1 MNYLSIFVMSF
12 TIALIGALAPG
23 PLLTAVIAK
32 SPRYGF
38 KTGPMM
44 MVGHAA
50 VEIAMII
57 LLVSGL
63 SRFIQ
68 NPLSIKII
76 ALLGGVIL
84 ISFGVDMLMRTPS
97 LSGADNGKPIR
108 DSNLPLLG
116 AAVSLSN
123 PYWSIWWLTIGLG
136 LVLAAQKAGVA
147 ALFVFFAGHILA
159 DVGWYTIVSFTI
171 SRGKRFISGKV
182 YKAMMKTCGVLL
194 AGFGLYFISAVFG
207 KNM

>member
-1 MNYLSIFVMSF
+1 MNYLSIFAMSF
-12 TIALIGALAPG
+12 TVALIGALAPG

-32 SPRYGF
+32 SPMYGF

-50 VEIAMII
+50 VEIAMVI

-63 SRFIQ
+63 SRFMQ

-76 ALLGGVIL
+76 ALLGGMIL
-84 ISFGVDMLMRTPS
+84 ISFGVDMLVRTPS
-97 LSGADNGKPIR
+97 LPDADNAKQIR

-116 AAVSLSN
+116 AAVSLGN

-136 LVLAAQKAGVA
+136 LVLAAQKAGAVA
-147 ALFVFFAGHILA
+147 LCIFFLGHILA
-159 DVGWYTIVSFTI
+159 DIIWYSIVSFTI
-171 SRGKRFISGKV
+171 SRGKRFISGNV
-182 YKAMMKTCGVLL
+182 YKGMMKTCGVLL
-194 AGFGLYFISAVFG
+194 AGFGLYFIAAVLK
-207 KNM
+207 KNI